1 MKKQTK
7 KESKPEKE
15 FTFSKIFSKSIE
27 EYKSNFKG
35 ILKFM
40 LIFSGIIL
48 VASALFQILT
58 MSFDKKILEI
68 LSNPELINSLIENT
82 IQIPSYYL
90 IITSILG
97 IISFLLSIFVSAGLI
112 NSSIKNS
119 KFSFKGIIKKGKEKY
134 WKFLGFSIVSW
145 IFLVLLS
152 LVFLIPGIIFGVFW
166 IFAAYVFF
174 EEDKGIIES
183 LKKSRKIVKGRW
195 WKTFGYIILFVLIVF
210 LVIAVISLVKAPVTM
225 INLKKTLLQQ
235 WDVSLSLL
243 IATKAL
249 ETLYLLIVNIILVPF
264 SILFFKNFYFEMK
277 KTIKNPLKPKTK

>member
-7 KESKPEKE
+7 KESNPEKE

-48 VASALFQILT
+48 VVSALFQILT
-58 MSFDKKILEI
+58 MSFDKKILELI
-68 LSNPELINSLIENT
+68 SDPELINSLIENT
-82 IQIPSYYL
+82 IQIPSYYIIITL
-90 IITSILG
+90 IIG
-97 IISFLLSIFVSAGLI
+97 ITSFLLSVFVSAGLI
-112 NSSIKNS
+112 NSSVKNS
-119 KFSFKGIIKKGKEKY
+119 KLSFKEIIKKGKEKY
-134 WKFLGFSIVSW
+134 WKFLGFSIVIG
-145 IFLVLLS
+145 IFTFLLS
-152 LVFLIPGIIFGVFW
+152 LAFLIPGIIFGVFW
-166 IFAAYVFF
+166 VFAAYVFF
-174 EEDKGIIES
+174 EENKGIIKS
-183 LKKSRKIVKGRW
+183 LKTSKKIVKRRW
-195 WKTFGYIILFVLIVF
+195 WKTFGYMMLFILITF
-210 LVIAVISLVKAPVTM
+210 LVISVISLVKAPVTM
-225 INLKKTLLQQ
+225 INLKQTLLQQ
-235 WDVSLSLL
+235 FDVSLSLL

>member
-7 KESKPEKE
+7 KESNPEKE

-48 VASALFQILT
+48 VVSALFQILT
-58 MSFDKKILEI
+58 MSFDKEILELI
-68 LSNPELINSLIENT
+68 SNPELINSLIENT
-82 IQIPSYYL
+82 IQIPSYYIIITL
-90 IITSILG
+90 IIG
-97 IISFLLSIFVSAGLI
+97 ITSFLLSVFVSAGLI
-112 NSSIKNS
+112 NSSVKNS
-119 KFSFKGIIKKGKEKY
+119 KLSFKEIIKKGKEKY
-134 WKFLGFSIVSW
+134 WKFLGFSIVIG
-145 IFLVLLS
+145 IFTFLLS
-152 LVFLIPGIIFGVFW
+152 LAFLIPGIIFGVFW
-166 IFAAYVFF
+166 VFAAYVFF
-174 EEDKGIIES
+174 EENKGIINS
-183 LKKSRKIVKGRW
+183 LKTSKKIVKRRW
-195 WKTFGYIILFVLIVF
+195 WKTFGYMMLFILITF
-210 LVIAVISLVKAPVTM
+210 LVISVISLVKAPVTM
-225 INLKKTLLQQ
+225 INLKQTLLQQ
-235 WDVSLSLL
+235 FDVSLSLL